1 MKGIENISR
10 SIVDEA
16 KAKAEQNLE
25 EARQQAARIGEKAAQ
40 QAQAQEESLKKDAQ
54 TRAEELLRRSERTA
68 LLENKKGQLAARRQQ
83 IFRGPMGSGSNP
95 TAGMLARPAISGR
108 NASVSKL
115 CILYSGRPSTR

>member
-40 QAQAQEESLKKDAQ
+40 QAQAQEESLK
-54 TRAEELLRRSERTA
+54 
-68 LLENKKGQLAARRQQ
+68 
-83 IFRGPMGSGSNP
+83 
-95 TAGMLARPAISGR
+95 
-108 NASVSKL
+108 
-115 CILYSGRPSTR
+115 